1 MTQRVG
7 LIWAEAHDHVIGAG
21 GDMPW
26 RLREDLQ
33 RFKRITLGSP
43 VVMGRR
49 TWESFGTPPRPLPG
63 RTNVVITRDASY
75 EAAGATVVTTLETAL
90 EVARIVAEEDD
101 AETIWIIGGGQVYRQ
116 ALALADTIELTEIDA
131 SLDGDTTAP
140 ELGPEWA
147 TLVLDPAEGWYE
159 SAGGLRYRFRTLT
172 RLAGG

>member
-1 MTQRVG
+1 MTQRIG

-26 RLREDLQ
+26 RLPEDLQ

-63 RTNVVITRDASY
+63 RTNVVISRDASY
-75 EAAGATVVTTLETAL
+75 EAQGATVVSTLATAL

-101 AETIWIIGGGQVYRQ
+101 AETIWVIGGGQVYRQ
-116 ALALADTIELTEIDA
+116 ALALADTIELTQIDA
-131 SLDGDTTAP
+131 ALDGDTTAP
-140 ELGPEWA
+140 ELGTEWA
-147 TLVLDPAEGWYE
+147 TLVLDPAEGWHE
-159 SAGGLRYRFRTLT
+159 SKGGLRYRFRTLT
-172 RLAGG
+172 RLAPA

>member
-1 MTQRVG
+1 MTQRIG
-7 LIWAEAHDHVIGAG
+7 LIWAQSHDRVIGAG

-43 VVMGRR
+43 VIMGAR

-63 RTNVVITRDASY
+63 RTNVVISRDASY
-75 EAAGATVVTTLETAL
+75 EAPGATLVSTLETAID
-90 EVARIVAEEDD
+90 VARIVAEEDG

-147 TLVLDPAEGWYE
+147 TVVLDPDEGWHE
-159 SAGGLRYRFRTLT
+159 SKGGLRYRFRSLSRLT
-172 RLAGG
+172 RA